1 MSLQRYH
8 YLKPLHHL
16 HSLHTLDTPTEI
28 KGFKPDVGDIE
39 KLGGTDN
46 EKLVEEESSSD
57 TTDAEEAGDIEELL
71 NPGDPVYF
79 NYATDQNSP
88 TSLTVSF
95 EKSVGFGVLHL
106 IYNAKIEGAP

>member
-1 MSLQRYH
+1 M
-8 YLKPLHHL
+8 
-16 HSLHTLDTPTEI
+16 
-28 KGFKPDVGDIE
+28 
-39 KLGGTDN
+39 
-46 EKLVEEESSSD
+46 EEESSSD

-95 EKSVGFGVLHL
+95 EKSLVGFEVLHL
-106 IYNAKIEGAP
+106 PPERLKVQ